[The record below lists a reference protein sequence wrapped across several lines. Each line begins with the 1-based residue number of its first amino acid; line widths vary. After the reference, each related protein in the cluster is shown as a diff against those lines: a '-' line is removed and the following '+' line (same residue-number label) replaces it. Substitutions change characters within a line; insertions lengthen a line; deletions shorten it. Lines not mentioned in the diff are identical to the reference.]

1 MSTVTTEKKWGDEQM
16 EGILAKVLLSGV
28 ITAAVVVLVGGII
41 YLFRHGESL
50 PDYRVF
56 RGESSVLNGIRGI
69 LREVAAG
76 RGRGLIQLG
85 LVLLIAT
92 PVARVALS
100 LVGFIRERDR
110 LYVVFTFIVLVTLVL
125 SLAGWRF

>member
-1 MSTVTTEKKWGDEQM
+1 MADNQRALEDQQLEDT
-16 EGILAKVLLSGV
+16 LAKVLLSGV
-28 ITAAVVVLVGGII
+28 IGAALVVLAGGIL
-41 YLFRHGESL
+41 YLFRHGGSP
-50 PDYRVF
+50 PDYRNF
-56 RGESSVLNGIRGI
+56 RGESSQLRGLAGI

-100 LVGFIRERDR
+100 LVAFARERDWV
-110 LYVVFTFIVLVTLVL
+110 YGIFTLIVLATLVM
-125 SLAGWRF
+125 SLVGWHF

>member
-1 MSTVTTEKKWGDEQM
+1 MANAKSWNDEQL
-16 EGILAKVLLSGV
+16 EVILAKVLLSGV
-28 ITAAVVVLVGGII
+28 ITAAVVVLIGGII
-41 YLFRHGESL
+41 YLFRHGGSV

-56 RGESSVLNGIRGI
+56 HGESSVLNGIRGI

-76 RGRGLIQLG
+76 RGRGMIQLG
-85 LVLLIAT
+85 LVVLIAT

-100 LVGFIRERDR
+100 LVGFVRERDR
-110 LYVVFTFIVLVTLVL
+110 LFSVFTFIVLITLVL